1 MSVLESLSGKY
12 RLPNPTTPEDLEVRW
27 SKMLNFGDKVLLAG
41 YYYEYRNA
49 HHYFG
54 AIYEFLSDDHTCEGE
69 IGLRSISDLAFD
81 DDGHAIEWAMKEA
94 VK

>member
-1 MSVLESLSGKY
+1 MSALESLAKKY
-12 RLPNPTTPEDLEVRW
+12 RLPNRTTTEGLELYW
-27 SKMLNFGDKVLLAG
+27 SNVLCFGGNVLLAG
-41 YYYEYRNA
+41 YYYEYGNA

-81 DDGHAIEWAMKEA
+81 DAGHAIEWAIKEA